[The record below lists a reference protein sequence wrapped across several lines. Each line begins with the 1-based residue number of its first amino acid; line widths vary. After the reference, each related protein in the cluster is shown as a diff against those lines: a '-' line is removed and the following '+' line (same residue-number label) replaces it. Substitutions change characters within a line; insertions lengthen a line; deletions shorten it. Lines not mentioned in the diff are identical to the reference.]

1 MAPAC
6 GAAGREAF
14 RGDRPAVSARCHLG
28 IAGAGAWG
36 RALALAARR
45 AGARVTLWH
54 WRPPARAPLADQG
67 VAVVC
72 DPGPLASCQ
81 ALLLAV
87 PAAHLEAT
95 CRLLAP
101 SLPPGLPACVCSK
114 GIDPGSGRLLPDL
127 AGGALGRAVA
137 VLSGPSFAAE
147 VAAGLPTAV
156 VLAGAPDAMEA
167 LSPCLAGEAFRVYR
181 SDDVTGVAVG
191 GAVKNVIAI
200 ACGIAAGRGLG
211 ENARAALIARGLAE
225 TMRLGRA
232 LGARPETLMGLAGAG
247 DLVLTCTSARSRN
260 LAFGTGL
267 GRGGGVEALLAAS
280 AGVVEGRATAAAVMG
295 LARKLRID
303 MPISAAVAA
312 VVAGRLGVDE
322 AIRQLLA
329 RPAGAE
335 FA

>member
-1 MAPAC
+1 MS
-6 GAAGREAF
+6 GGR
-14 RGDRPAVSARCHLG
+14 HLG

-36 RALALAARR
+36 AALALAARR
-45 AGARVTLWH
+45 AGARVTLW
-54 WRPPARAPLADQG
+54 RPSSGGRGARHGIRLPQADTG
-67 VAVVC
+67 IAVVA
-72 DPGPLASCQ
+72 DAAALAPCQ
-81 ALLLAV
+81 GLVLAL
-87 PAAHLEAT
+87 PAARLEAA

-101 SLPPGLPACVCSK
+101 LLPPALPACVATK
-114 GIDPGSGRLLPDL
+114 GIEPGSGRLMP
-127 AGGALGRAVA
+127 AIAAAALGRPVA

-156 VLAGAPDAMEA
+156 VLAGADAA
-167 LSPCLAGEAFRVYR
+167 VAPLAACLSGAAFRIYR

-225 TMRLGRA
+225 TLRLGRA

-247 DLVLTCTSARSRN
+247 DLVLTCTGARSRN
-260 LAFGTGL
+260 LAFGIGL
-267 GRGGGVEALLAAS
+267 GRGDSVEALLAAS
-280 AGVVEGRATAAAVMG
+280 AGVIEGRATAAAVAG
-295 LARKLRID
+295 LARRLEID

-312 VVAGRLGVDE
+312 VVAGRLEVE
-322 AIRQLLA
+322 AAMGQLLA